1 MVRGMDK
8 DTSVNIKKEIARTL
22 IVLSIPTILEEILS
36 TLFQYVDT
44 AMVGH
49 LGEAAT
55 ASVSVTTTITWLVNS
70 IPHAISIAILAMV
83 AKAFGAKDENRIRK
97 ISMQA
102 LMLAVVCG
110 IITGGISLICSPYI
124 PIWMGADKSIIH
136 DASEYFFIIS
146 IPMLFRTASI
156 ILGAA
161 IRATK
166 NTKTP
171 MLISLFSNILNIIMN
186 TLLIYILDM
195 GVAGAAIASA
205 TSYVFS
211 GTLMFIVYRRNKYL
225 NWKFKEFTIDGH
237 CMEECAKIGIPV
249 LASSLTSC
257 LGYVVFAGMVSGMG
271 TTIFAAHSLAVT
283 AETIFYIPGYGLRTA
298 TSTLVGI
305 SLGENDGEKF
315 RLVSKMSIIFTVGM
329 MVVSGVVLYFVAYPL
344 MCLLTS
350 SRPAAELGA
359 EMLKMVSFSEPFFG
373 IMIVMEGIF
382 YGLGRTK
389 YAFCVETFSMWG
401 IRIFFTFICVKIFAL
416 DLRAVW
422 YCMIA
427 DNVVKAVLLAIPAV
441 MKRKMVEFGE
451 NC

>member
-83 AKAFGAKDENRIRK
+83 AKAFGAKDENRIKK

-124 PIWMGADKSIIH
+124 PIWMGTDKSIIH

-146 IPMLFRTASI
+146 IPMIFRTASI

-171 MLISLFSNILNIIMN
+171 MLISLFSNILNIITN

-350 SRPAAELGA
+350 SRAAAELGA

-389 YAFCVETFSMWG
+389 YAFFVETFSMWG

-441 MKRKMVEFGE
+441 MKRKMVEFD
-451 NC
+451 

>member
-83 AKAFGAKDENRIRK
+83 AKAFGAKDENRIKK

-146 IPMLFRTASI
+146 IPMIFRTASI

-225 NWKFKEFTIDGH
+225 NWKFKEFTIDGR

-389 YAFCVETFSMWG
+389 YAFFVETFSMWG

-441 MKRKMVEFGE
+441 MNRKMVGFD
-451 NC
+451 

>member
-49 LGEAAT
+49 LGEVAT

-83 AKAFGAKDENRIRK
+83 AKAFGAKDENRIKK

-146 IPMLFRTASI
+146 IPMIFRTASI

-186 TLLIYILDM
+186 TILIYILDM

-389 YAFCVETFSMWG
+389 YAFFVETFSMWG

>member
-83 AKAFGAKDENRIRK
+83 AKAFGAKDENRIKK

-124 PIWMGADKSIIH
+124 PICMGADKSIIH

-146 IPMLFRTASI
+146 IPMIFRTASI

-257 LGYVVFAGMVSGMG
+257 LGYVAFAGMVSGMG

-389 YAFCVETFSMWG
+389 YAFFVETFSMWG

-441 MKRKMVEFGE
+441 MKRKMVEFD
-451 NC
+451 

>member
-83 AKAFGAKDENRIRK
+83 AKAFGAKDENRIKK

-102 LMLAVVCG
+102 LMLSVVCG

-124 PIWMGADKSIIH
+124 PKWMGADKSIIH

-146 IPMLFRTASI
+146 IPMIFRTASI

-389 YAFCVETFSMWG
+389 YAFFVETFSMWG

-441 MKRKMVEFGE
+441 MKRKMVEFD
-451 NC
+451 

>member
-83 AKAFGAKDENRIRK
+83 AKAFGAKDENRIKK

-146 IPMLFRTASI
+146 IPMIFRTASI

-389 YAFCVETFSMWG
+389 YAFFVETFSMWG

-441 MKRKMVEFGE
+441 MKRKMVGFD
-451 NC
+451 

>member
-1 MVRGMDK
+1 MVRGMEKDK
-8 DTSVNIKKEIARTL
+8 SANIKKEIARTL
-22 IVLSIPTILEEILS
+22 IVLSIPTMLEEILS

-110 IITGGISLICSPYI
+110 IITGVISLICSPYI
-124 PIWMGADKSIIH
+124 PMWMGADKSIRH

-146 IPMLFRTASI
+146 IPMIFRTASI

-205 TSYVFS
+205 TSYIFS
-211 GTLMFIVYRRNKYL
+211 GTLMFMVYRRNKYL
-225 NWKFKEFTIDGH
+225 NWKFKDFMIDGH

-305 SLGENDGEKF
+305 SLGENDSEKF
-315 RLVSKMSIIFTVGM
+315 HLVSKMSIVFTVGM
-329 MVVSGVVLYFVAYPL
+329 MIFSGVVLYFVAYPL

-359 EMLKMVSFSEPFFG
+359 QMLKMVSFTEPFFG

-389 YAFCVETFSMWG
+389 YAFFVETFSMWG
-401 IRIFFTFICVKIFAL
+401 IRILFTFICVKVFTL

-427 DNVVKAVLLAIPAV
+427 DNVVKAILLAIPAIA
-441 MKRKMVEFGE
+441 KRNRIGFE
-451 NC
+451 

>member
-8 DTSVNIKKEIARTL
+8 DTPVNIKKEIARTL

-83 AKAFGAKDENRIRK
+83 AKAFGAKDENRIKK

-124 PIWMGADKSIIH
+124 PVWMGADKSIIH

-146 IPMLFRTASI
+146 IPMIFRTASI

-389 YAFCVETFSMWG
+389 YAFFVETFSMWG

-441 MKRKMVEFGE
+441 MKRKMVGFGE

>member
-83 AKAFGAKDENRIRK
+83 AKAFGAKDENRIKK

-146 IPMLFRTASI
+146 IPMIFRTASI

-389 YAFCVETFSMWG
+389 YAFFVETFSMWG

-441 MKRKMVEFGE
+441 MKRKMVGVD
-451 NC
+451 

>member
-83 AKAFGAKDENRIRK
+83 AKAFGAKDENRIKK

-146 IPMLFRTASI
+146 IPMIFRTASI

-389 YAFCVETFSMWG
+389 YAFFVETFSMWG

>member
-8 DTSVNIKKEIARTL
+8 DTPVNIKKEIARTL

-83 AKAFGAKDENRIRK
+83 AKAFGAKDENRIKK

-124 PIWMGADKSIIH
+124 PVWMGADKSIIH

-146 IPMLFRTASI
+146 IPMIFRTASI

-329 MVVSGVVLYFVAYPL
+329 MVVSGVELYFVAYPL

-389 YAFCVETFSMWG
+389 YAFFVETFSMWG

-441 MKRKMVEFGE
+441 MKRKMVGFD
-451 NC
+451 

>member
-83 AKAFGAKDENRIRK
+83 AKAFGAKDENRIKK

-146 IPMLFRTASI
+146 IPMIFRTASI

-389 YAFCVETFSMWG
+389 YAFFVETFSMWG
-401 IRIFFTFICVKIFAL
+401 IRIFLTFICVKIFTL

-441 MKRKMVEFGE
+441 MKRKMVEFD
-451 NC
+451 

>member
-171 MLISLFSNILNIIMN
+171 MLISLFSNILNTIMN

-305 SLGENDGEKF
+305 SLGENDGEKL

-389 YAFCVETFSMWG
+389 YAFFVETFSMWG

-441 MKRKMVEFGE
+441 MKRKMVEFD
-451 NC
+451 

>member
-1 MVRGMDK
+1 MVRGMEK
-8 DTSVNIKKEIARTL
+8 DTSANIKKEIARTL
-22 IVLSIPTILEEILS
+22 IVLSIPTMLEEILS

-110 IITGGISLICSPYI
+110 IITGAISLICSPYI
-124 PIWMGADKSIIH
+124 PVWMGADKSIRH

-146 IPMLFRTASI
+146 IPMIFRTASI

-205 TSYVFS
+205 TSYIFS

-225 NWKFKEFTIDGH
+225 NWKFKDFMIDGH

-249 LASSLTSC
+249 LASSLT
-257 LGYVVFAGMVSGMG
+257 
-271 TTIFAAHSLAVT
+271 
-283 AETIFYIPGYGLRTA
+283 
-298 TSTLVGI
+298 
-305 SLGENDGEKF
+305 
-315 RLVSKMSIIFTVGM
+315 
-329 MVVSGVVLYFVAYPL
+329 
-344 MCLLTS
+344 
-350 SRPAAELGA
+350 
-359 EMLKMVSFSEPFFG
+359 
-373 IMIVMEGIF
+373 
-382 YGLGRTK
+382 
-389 YAFCVETFSMWG
+389 
-401 IRIFFTFICVKIFAL
+401 
-416 DLRAVW
+416 
-422 YCMIA
+422 
-427 DNVVKAVLLAIPAV
+427 
-441 MKRKMVEFGE
+441 
-451 NC
+451 

>member
-83 AKAFGAKDENRIRK
+83 AKAFGAKDENRIKK

-102 LMLAVVCG
+102 LMLVVVCG

-146 IPMLFRTASI
+146 IPMIFRTASI

-389 YAFCVETFSMWG
+389 YAFFVETFSMWG

>member
-83 AKAFGAKDENRIRK
+83 AKAFGAKDENRIKK

-146 IPMLFRTASI
+146 IPMIFRTASI

-195 GVAGAAIASA
+195 EVAGAAIASA

-389 YAFCVETFSMWG
+389 YAFFVETFSMWG

-441 MKRKMVEFGE
+441 MKRKMVEFD
-451 NC
+451 